1 MILDFDID
9 RERVP
14 VQNARMSDR
23 NYFFLGK
30 DFPRKE
36 GRARVTGREI
46 YPSDLVLPGLL
57 HGKILRSP
65 HPHARIKAI
74 DTKEAEKLGAVVLLP
89 GDTPETFFN
98 LRQVS
103 VPRSTY
109 KDWQVLS
116 NHVRQVGDPFAAV
129 AAASEKLAEQAAEA
143 VRVEW
148 EILPAYFS
156 IEEAMAAEDNQIH
169 DNVYLQ
175 DKEIPIQNNIACTRE
190 VSEGDADKGF
200 AEADVIVENEF
211 VTPRV
216 YHCQMEPRGC
226 TCRPEADGGIT
237 VWPSTQALHNTRILL
252 GRLFDIPL
260 NKVNVV
266 RMTGGGHFGSGIHT
280 NPVILITVALALKAG
295 RAVRILQSRE
305 EDLYDHCRYPTRYT
319 LKIGARRDGTLTAGE
334 MKAWV
339 DIGSHHIQALA
350 FLGVLAGWWHSL
362 YRLPNMRYQ
371 GVAVYTNKAPTCA
384 MQGYG
389 APQVTFGVETTMN
402 ILAERLG
409 IDPLE
414 LRANNYVGL
423 GEIFWGQGP
432 TVRSLIHSD
441 GVKEL
446 LYTGAEKIGWQRRDE
461 AQRQNSRV
469 RRGIGMARGFHTS
482 GTGAPVPGEVKD
494 YTTVQVKVN
503 EDGSID
509 VLTALM
515 DHGGGTLDAA
525 AKLVAEEFGVPFDK
539 IGISPAD
546 TRSTGYDVCTH
557 ATRGVY
563 CGAGAVL
570 EVARDTKHVLLGY
583 ASRIL
588 NAPVDSLKTRP
599 DEKGEEGIIYVEGMP
614 EKNITIRE
622 VAETAMNNDWGTAIS
637 ARSVRKVNCPPAYTT
652 FFVEVEV
659 DMKTGMVRIAR
670 VVAGSDAGTVINPT
684 LAEGQLQGGFYRG
697 AGMALLEDTDYDPKT
712 GQLSNRGLLTDYKM
726 LGAVDL
732 PDPEDFDIFFAH
744 TYEPT
749 GPMGAKGIGEAA
761 LNPVPAAVAAAVQNA
776 TGIWFTKLPILPE
789 DILEGIRVQARDS
802 KENAS
807 ARPQSTTAR

>member
-1 MILDFDID
+1 
-9 RERVP
+9 
-14 VQNARMSDR
+14 MSDQKYR
-23 NYFFLGK
+23 FLGK

-46 YPSDLVLPGLL
+46 YPSDVVLPGMLY
-57 HGKILRSP
+57 GKILRSP
-65 HPHARIKAI
+65 HPHARIKSI
-74 DTKEAEKLGAVVLLP
+74 DFSDAEKLGAAVLGP
-89 GDTPETFFN
+89 DDTPKQPFN
-98 LRQVS
+98 VRQVS

-109 KDWQVLS
+109 KDWRILS
-116 NHVRQVGDPFAAV
+116 DHVRQVGDPFAAV
-129 AAASEKLAEQAAEA
+129 AAVTEELAEKAAEA
-143 VRVEW
+143 VRVQW
-148 EILPAYFS
+148 EILPAYFG
-156 IEEAMAAEDNQIH
+156 IEQAMAAEDNLIH
-169 DNVYLQ
+169 DKVYLQ
-175 DKEIPIQNNIACTRE
+175 DREITIQNNIACTRE
-190 VSEGDADKGF
+190 VTEGDVEKGF

-211 VTPRV
+211 ITPRV

-226 TCRPEADGGIT
+226 TCRPEPDGGIT

-252 GRLFDIPL
+252 GKLFDISL
-260 NKVNVV
+260 NKVNVI
-266 RMTGGGHFGSGIHT
+266 RLTGGGHFGSGIHT

-295 RAVRILQSRE
+295 KPVKILQSRE

-319 LKIGARRDGTLTAGE
+319 LKIGAKKDGTLTAGE

-339 DIGSHHIQALA
+339 DIGSHHVQALA

-362 YRLPNMRYQ
+362 YRLPNLRYQ

-389 APQVTFGVETTMN
+389 APQVTFGVETTMSM
-402 ILAERLG
+402 LAERLDL
-409 IDPLE
+409 DPIE
-414 LRANNYVGL
+414 LRLKNYVGL

-441 GVKEL
+441 GVREL
-446 LYTGAEKIGWQRRDE
+446 LYTGAEKIGWDHRLDPAMRE
-461 AQRQNSRV
+461 GRL

-494 YTTVQVKVN
+494 FTTVQVKVN

-539 IGISPAD
+539 VGISPAD

-570 EVARDTKHVLLGY
+570 DVARDTKRILLEY

-588 NAPVDSLKTRP
+588 NAPVDSLKTRL
-599 DEKGEEGIIYVEGMP
+599 DETKNEGLIYVEGMP

-659 DMKTGMVRIAR
+659 NMDTGMVRILR
-670 VVAGSDAGTVINPT
+670 VVAGSDAGTVINPA
-684 LAEGQLQGGFYRG
+684 LAKGQLQGGFYRG

-712 GQLSNRGLLTDYKM
+712 GLLTNRGLLTDYKM

-732 PDPEDFDIFFAH
+732 PDPEAFEIFFAH

-761 LNPVPAAVAAAVQNA
+761 LNPVPAAVAAAIHNA
-776 TGIWFTKLPILPE
+776 TGIWFTKLPITPE
-789 DILEGIRVQARDS
+789 DILRALGGRQGESSQSEPG
-802 KENAS
+802 S
-807 ARPQSTTAR
+807 AESGEEPRPAVTQRG

>member
-1 MILDFDID
+1 
-9 RERVP
+9 
-14 VQNARMSDR
+14 MSDQKYR
-23 NYFFLGK
+23 FLGK
-30 DFPRKE
+30 NFPRKE

-46 YPSDLVLPGLL
+46 YPSDVSLPGMLY
-57 HGKILRSP
+57 GKILRSP
-65 HPHARIKAI
+65 HPHARIKSV
-74 DTKEAEKLGAVVLLP
+74 DFSGAEKMGAAVLGP
-89 GDTPETFFN
+89 GDVRQDPFN
-98 LRQVS
+98 VRQVS

-109 KDWQVLS
+109 KDWQILS
-116 NHVRQVGDPFAAV
+116 DHVRQVGDPFAAV
-129 AAASEKLAEQAAEA
+129 AAETEELAEKAADA

-148 EILPAYFS
+148 EILPAYFT
-156 IEEAMAAEDNQIH
+156 IEEAMAAEEDLIH
-169 DNVYLQ
+169 DKVYLQ
-175 DKEIPIQNNIACTRE
+175 DKEIVIQNNIACTRE
-190 VSEGDADKGF
+190 VSEGDVEAGF
-200 AEADVIVENEF
+200 AEAEVIVENVF

-226 TCRPEADGGIT
+226 TCRPEPDGGIT

-252 GRLFDIPL
+252 GRLFGISL
-260 NKVNVV
+260 NKVNVI
-266 RMTGGGHFGSGIHT
+266 RLTGGGHFGSGIHT

-295 RAVRILQSRE
+295 KPVKILHSRE

-319 LKIGARRDGTLTAGE
+319 LKIGARKDGTLTAGE

-362 YRLPNMRYQ
+362 YRLPSMRYQ

-402 ILAERLG
+402 ILAEKLDL
-409 IDPLE
+409 DPIE
-414 LRANNYVGL
+414 LRANQYVGL

-432 TVRSLIHSD
+432 TIRSLIHSD

-446 LYTGAEKIGWQRRDE
+446 LYTGAEKIGWDRRPDPKAGE
-461 AQRQNSRV
+461 GRF
-469 RRGIGMARGFHTS
+469 RRGIGVARGFHTS

-494 YTTVQVKVN
+494 FTTVQVKVN

-539 IGISPAD
+539 VGISPAD

-570 EVARDTKHVLLGY
+570 DVARDTKQILLGY

-588 NAPVDSLKTRP
+588 NAPVDSLKTRL
-599 DEKGEEGIIYVEGMP
+599 DDAGNEGIIYVEGMP
-614 EKNITIRE
+614 EKNITIKE
-622 VAETAMNNDWGTAIS
+622 AAETAMNNDWGTAIS
-637 ARSVRKVNCPPAYTT
+637 SRSVRKVNCPPAYTT

-659 DMKTGMVRIAR
+659 DMETGMVRILR
-670 VVAGSDAGTVINPT
+670 VVAGSDAGTVINPA

-697 AGMALLEDTDYDPKT
+697 AGMALLEDTDYDRKSGLLT
-712 GQLSNRGLLTDYKM
+712 NRGLLTDYKM

-732 PDPEDFDIFFAH
+732 PDPEAFEIFFAH

-761 LNPVPAAVAAAVQNA
+761 LNPVPAAVAAAIHNA
-776 TGIWFTKLPILPE
+776 TGIWFTKLPITPE
-789 DILEGIRVQARDS
+789 DIVQAVGSRQG
-802 KENAS
+802 KKTRGQPAS
-807 ARPQSTTAR
+807 REAAGEPQPAATRRG

>member
-1 MILDFDID
+1 MRDQKY
-9 RERVP
+9 R
-14 VQNARMSDR
+14 
-23 NYFFLGK
+23 FLGK

-46 YPSDLVLPGLL
+46 YPSDVVLPGMLY
-57 HGKILRSP
+57 GKILRSP
-65 HPHARIKAI
+65 HPHARIKSI
-74 DTKEAEKLGAVVLLP
+74 DFSDAEKLGAAVLGP
-89 GDTPETFFN
+89 DDTPKQPFN
-98 LRQVS
+98 VRQVS

-109 KDWQVLS
+109 KDWRILS
-116 NHVRQVGDPFAAV
+116 DHVRQVGDPFAAV
-129 AAASEKLAEQAAEA
+129 AAVTEELAEKAAEA
-143 VRVEW
+143 VRVQW
-148 EILPAYFS
+148 EILPAYFG
-156 IEEAMAAEDNQIH
+156 IEQAMAAEDNLIH
-169 DNVYLQ
+169 DKVYLQ
-175 DKEIPIQNNIACTRE
+175 DREITIQNNIACTRE
-190 VSEGDADKGF
+190 VTEGDVEKGF

-211 VTPRV
+211 ITPRV

-226 TCRPEADGGIT
+226 TCRPEPDGGIT

-252 GRLFDIPL
+252 GKLFDISL
-260 NKVNVV
+260 NKVNVI
-266 RMTGGGHFGSGIHT
+266 RLTGGGHFGSGIHT

-295 RAVRILQSRE
+295 KPVKILQSRE

-319 LKIGARRDGTLTAGE
+319 LKIGAKKDGTLTAGE

-339 DIGSHHIQALA
+339 DIGSHHVQALA

-362 YRLPNMRYQ
+362 YRLPSLRYQ

-389 APQVTFGVETTMN
+389 APQVTFGVETTMSM
-402 ILAERLG
+402 LAERLDL
-409 IDPLE
+409 DPIE
-414 LRANNYVGL
+414 LRLKNYVGL

-441 GVKEL
+441 GVREL
-446 LYTGAEKIGWQRRDE
+446 LYTGAEKIGWDHRLDPAMRE
-461 AQRQNSRV
+461 GRL

-494 YTTVQVKVN
+494 FTTVQVKVN

-539 IGISPAD
+539 VGISPAD

-570 EVARDTKHVLLGY
+570 DVARDTKRILLEY

-588 NAPVDSLKTRP
+588 NAPVDSLKTRL
-599 DEKGEEGIIYVEGMP
+599 DETKNEGLIYVEGMP

-659 DMKTGMVRIAR
+659 NMDTGMVRILR
-670 VVAGSDAGTVINPT
+670 VVAGSDAGTVINPA
-684 LAEGQLQGGFYRG
+684 LAKGQLQGGFYRG

-712 GQLSNRGLLTDYKM
+712 GLLTNRGLLTDYKM

-732 PDPEDFDIFFAH
+732 PDPEAFEIFFAH

-761 LNPVPAAVAAAVQNA
+761 LNPVPAAVAAAIHNA
-776 TGIWFTKLPILPE
+776 TGIWFTKLPITPE
-789 DILEGIRVQARDS
+789 DILRALGGRQGESSQSEPG
-802 KENAS
+802 S
-807 ARPQSTTAR
+807 AESGEEPRPAVTQRG

>member
-1 MILDFDID
+1 
-9 RERVP
+9 
-14 VQNARMSDR
+14 MSDKT
-23 NYFFLGK
+23 YHFLGK

-36 GRARVTGREI
+36 GRARVTGREV
-46 YPSDLVLPGLL
+46 YPSDVVLPGMLY
-57 HGKILRSP
+57 GKILRSP
-65 HPHARIKAI
+65 HPHARIKSI
-74 DTKEAEKLGAVVLLP
+74 DFSGAEKLGVVVLEP
-89 GDTPETFFN
+89 GDTPQEFFN
-98 LRQVS
+98 VRQVS

-109 KDWQVLS
+109 KDWRILS
-116 NHVRQVGDPFAAV
+116 DHVRQVGDPYAAV
-129 AAASEKLAEQAAEA
+129 AAETEELAEKAAEA
-143 VRVEW
+143 VQVEW
-148 EILPAYFS
+148 ELLPAYFS
-156 IEEAMAAEDNQIH
+156 IEEAMAAEDNLIH
-169 DNVYLQ
+169 DKVYLQ

-190 VSEGDADKGF
+190 VTEGDVDKGF
-200 AEADVIVENEF
+200 AEAEVIVENEF
-211 VTPRV
+211 ATPRV

-226 TCRPEADGGIT
+226 TCRPEPDGGIT

-252 GRLFDIPL
+252 GQLFDIPL
-260 NKVNVV
+260 NKVNVI
-266 RMTGGGHFGSGIHT
+266 RITGGGHFGSGIQT

-295 RAVRILQSRE
+295 KPVKILQSRE

-319 LKIGARRDGTLTAGE
+319 LKIGAKKDGTLTAGQ

-339 DIGSHHIQALA
+339 DIGSHHVQALA

-362 YRLPNMRYQ
+362 YRLPSMRYQ
-371 GVAVYTNKAPTCA
+371 GVAVYTNKAPACA

-402 ILAERLG
+402 ILAEKLNL
-409 IDPLE
+409 DPIE

-432 TVRSLIHSD
+432 TIRSLIHSD

-446 LYTGAEKIGWQRRDE
+446 LYTGAEKIGWDKRPDPKTQAGRL
-461 AQRQNSRV
+461 
-469 RRGIGMARGFHTS
+469 RRGIGVARGFHTS

-494 YTTVQVKVN
+494 FTTVQVKVN

-509 VLTALM
+509 ILTALM

-539 IGISPAD
+539 VGISPAD

-570 EVARDTKHVLLGY
+570 DVAQDTKKVLLDY

-599 DEKGEEGIIYVEGMP
+599 DDGGKEGIIYVEGMP

-622 VAETAMNNDWGTAIS
+622 VAQTAMNNDWGTAIS

-659 DMKTGMVRIAR
+659 DMDTGMVRILR
-670 VVAGSDAGTVINPT
+670 VVAGSDAGTVINPA
-684 LAEGQLQGGFYRG
+684 LAKGQLQGGFYRG

-712 GQLSNRGLLTDYKM
+712 GQLTNRGLLIDYKM
-726 LGAVDL
+726 LGAADL
-732 PDPEDFDIFFAH
+732 PDPEDFEIFFAH

-761 LNPVPAAVAAAVQNA
+761 LNPVPAAVAAAIHNA
-776 TGIWFTKLPILPE
+776 TGIWFTELPILPE
-789 DILEGIRVQARDS
+789 DILRAVREEHERDGKLAPGKPQVSSGTLARKGGES
-802 KENAS
+802 CQV
-807 ARPQSTTAR
+807 PV

>member
-1 MILDFDID
+1 MRDQKY
-9 RERVP
+9 R
-14 VQNARMSDR
+14 
-23 NYFFLGK
+23 FLGK

-46 YPSDLVLPGLL
+46 YPSDVVLPGMLY
-57 HGKILRSP
+57 GKILRSP
-65 HPHARIKAI
+65 HPHARIKSI
-74 DTKEAEKLGAVVLLP
+74 DFSDAEKLGAAVLGP
-89 GDTPETFFN
+89 ADTPKQPFN
-98 LRQVS
+98 VRQVS

-109 KDWQVLS
+109 KDWRILS
-116 NHVRQVGDPFAAV
+116 DHVRQVGDPFAAV
-129 AAASEKLAEQAAEA
+129 AAVTEELAEKAAEA
-143 VRVEW
+143 VRVQW
-148 EILPAYFS
+148 EILPAYFG
-156 IEEAMAAEDNQIH
+156 IEQAMAAEDNLIH
-169 DNVYLQ
+169 DKVYVQ
-175 DKEIPIQNNIACTRE
+175 DREITIQNNIACTRE
-190 VSEGDADKGF
+190 VTEGDVEKGF

-211 VTPRV
+211 ITPRV

-226 TCRPEADGGIT
+226 TCRPEPDGGIT

-252 GRLFDIPL
+252 GKLFDISL
-260 NKVNVV
+260 NKVNVI
-266 RMTGGGHFGSGIHT
+266 RLTGGGHFGSGIHT

-295 RAVRILQSRE
+295 KPVKILQSRE

-319 LKIGARRDGTLTAGE
+319 LKIGAKKDGTLTAGE

-339 DIGSHHIQALA
+339 DIGSHHVQALA

-362 YRLPNMRYQ
+362 YRLPNLRYQ

-389 APQVTFGVETTMN
+389 APQVTFGVETTMSM
-402 ILAERLG
+402 LAERLDL
-409 IDPLE
+409 DPIE
-414 LRANNYVGL
+414 LRLKNYVGL

-441 GVKEL
+441 GVREL
-446 LYTGAEKIGWQRRDE
+446 LYTGAEKIGWDHRLDPAMRE
-461 AQRQNSRV
+461 GRL

-494 YTTVQVKVN
+494 FTTVQVKVN

-539 IGISPAD
+539 VGISPAD

-570 EVARDTKHVLLGY
+570 DVARDTKRILLEY

-588 NAPVDSLKTRP
+588 NAPVDSLKTRL
-599 DEKGEEGIIYVEGMP
+599 DETKNEGLIYVEGMP

-659 DMKTGMVRIAR
+659 DMDTGMVRILR
-670 VVAGSDAGTVINPT
+670 VVAGSDAGTVINPA
-684 LAEGQLQGGFYRG
+684 LAKGQLQGGFYRG

-712 GQLSNRGLLTDYKM
+712 GLLTNRGLLTDYKM

-732 PDPEDFDIFFAH
+732 PDPEAFEIFFAH

-761 LNPVPAAVAAAVQNA
+761 LNPVPAAVAAAIHNA
-776 TGIWFTKLPILPE
+776 TGIWFTKLPITPE
-789 DILEGIRVQARDS
+789 DILRAVGGRQGESSQSEPG
-802 KENAS
+802 S
-807 ARPQSTTAR
+807 AESGEEPRPAVTQRG